1 MEIIFQ
7 WIFQLPISIFDI
19 MPLLFDDV
27 NVDVHKYS
35 SSYYEPWSHSEKH
48 KHKYPSGD
56 MIYDYNSAHF
66 HLSIWLCL
74 CRIHMIHG

>member
-1 MEIIFQ
+1 
-7 WIFQLPISIFDI
+7 

-48 KHKYPSGD
+48 KHKYPRGD

-66 HLSIWLCL
+66 HLSI
-74 CRIHMIHG
+74 